1 MAEYVKD
8 KGFSPWWILGGA
20 ALMAIT
26 NWFAAFVAIG
36 AGVKNIYALAGIA
49 AGAYALGGFVVG
61 WKSEG
66 RTILEAG
73 LAAIVAIAVAVGVNG
88 PPGIDPLALAIA
100 IAIPFAVAMFGAW
113 IGELV
118 QGDVIVTKDD

>member
-1 MAEYVKD
+1 MAEYTKD
-8 KGFSPWWILGGA
+8 TSFSPWWIIGGA

-26 NWFAAFVAIG
+26 NWFASFVAIG
-36 AGVKNIYALAGIA
+36 TGVKSEWALAGIA

-73 LAAIVAIAVAVGVNG
+73 LASIVAMAVAVGVNG
-88 PPGIDPLALAIA
+88 VPAIEPVALAIA
-100 IAIPFAVAMFGAW
+100 VAVPFVASMLGAW